1 MHEREHNESTRKETK
16 RNTITTKKEKE
27 KAPTNKQTNKLD
39 DGQPSRASEQQT
51 EGRPQKQLLHWKEKH
66 KHARTHA
73 RTQTGKKT
81 VLVQMTMYTTRAH
94 IQQQRHS
101 SHDARTPTELI

>member
-66 KHARTHA
+66 KHARTHHKQA
-73 RTQTGKKT
+73 RK
-81 VLVQMTMYTTRAH
+81 L
-94 IQQQRHS
+94 S
-101 SHDARTPTELI
+101 